1 MKKLY
6 FHHRAE
12 TLLEVIIALSV
23 LMITLSYSASVI
35 TSGISQLGR
44 SHNRV
49 IATSLAKEGLEAMR
63 NIIGTNL
70 FRFNENQKD
79 CWNAGKID
87 AVGIVA
93 VDGVGEC
100 IPVNKIGD
108 PTDMDKI
115 TAFRLIFKR
124 EDGIFTL
131 AQLNAN
137 PTDTW
142 MTPDFALYLV
152 HSNGQAIGADEAI
165 GEENIMYVDSAN
177 AQAAESVIGLPQ
189 PRYYRA
195 LRIQYR
201 DADTMQITSTV
212 AWGARPNES
221 VSLSTVITSFMQ

>member
-1 MKKLY
+1 MKKLS
-6 FHHRAE
+6 FHNRAE

-49 IATSLAKEGLEAMR
+49 IATSLAKEGLEAIR

-70 FRFNENQKD
+70 FRFNENQEA

-87 AVGIVA
+87 ADEIVA

-100 IPVNKIGD
+100 TANKIGN
-108 PTDMDKI
+108 PASTDV

-131 AQLNAN
+131 TQVN
-137 PTDTW
+137 PNPPATW
-142 MTPDFALYLV
+142 MTAYFALYLV
-152 HSNGQAIGADEAI
+152 RDNGQAIGADEAI
-165 GEENIMYVDSAN
+165 EEENIMYVDSAN
-177 AQAAESVIGLPQ
+177 AEPADAVTGLPQ

-195 LRIQYR
+195 MRIQYR
-201 DADTMQITSTV
+201 DADTMQVTSTV
-212 AWGARPNES
+212 AWGERPNES